1 MCPGGAERARAFL
14 LIATLLPCCTSAAQ
28 VEEEEQ
34 RACTVIRFQWGHRR
48 IRQERHYGEKERGV
62 TWQHEPTVVRAP
74 PANCHFVSSCHISRK
89 LQHLVSSAT
98 ERWWCSNA
106 EVDSEGG
113 EVLGT
118 GAGEEMRGS
127 LGCHLARSV
136 TMSCHPMMHLLT
148 HTLPN
153 PALLHFTLELQPMH
167 HSVTR
172 FHKYLHG
179 GRFPDIRIP
188 ATRGGGSERRREMHG
203 DKSDDPWPVVISDPT
218 QPPKKIPENQQS
230 S

>member
-1 MCPGGAERARAFL
+1 M
-14 LIATLLPCCTSAAQ
+14 
-28 VEEEEQ
+28 
-34 RACTVIRFQWGHRR
+34 
-48 IRQERHYGEKERGV
+48 
-62 TWQHEPTVVRAP
+62 
-74 PANCHFVSSCHISRK
+74 
-89 LQHLVSSAT
+89 
-98 ERWWCSNA
+98 
-106 EVDSEGG
+106 
-113 EVLGT
+113 LGT

-203 DKSDDPWPVVISDPT
+203 DKSDDPWPVVISDTT
-218 QPPKKIPENQQS
+218 QPPKKINQQS
-230 S
+230 IYFPTIAMQGINQCNQMIESSRTMFFSFQF

>member
-1 MCPGGAERARAFL
+1 M
-14 LIATLLPCCTSAAQ
+14 
-28 VEEEEQ
+28 
-34 RACTVIRFQWGHRR
+34 
-48 IRQERHYGEKERGV
+48 
-62 TWQHEPTVVRAP
+62 
-74 PANCHFVSSCHISRK
+74 SSCHISRM

-98 ERWWCSNA
+98 ERRGWWCSNA

-127 LGCHLARSV
+127 LGCHLDHLARSV

-148 HTLPN
+148 CTLPN
-153 PALLHFTLELQPMH
+153 PALLHFTLELEPMH

-188 ATRGGGSERRREMHG
+188 ATHGGGYERSREMHCKTMVNQRIHG
-203 DKSDDPWPVVISDPT
+203 LFPNPT
-218 QPPKKIPENQQS
+218 LPRMERIILT
-230 S
+230 

>member
-1 MCPGGAERARAFL
+1 M
-14 LIATLLPCCTSAAQ
+14 
-28 VEEEEQ
+28 
-34 RACTVIRFQWGHRR
+34 
-48 IRQERHYGEKERGV
+48 
-62 TWQHEPTVVRAP
+62 
-74 PANCHFVSSCHISRK
+74 
-89 LQHLVSSAT
+89 VSSAI
-98 ERWWCSNA
+98 ERRGWWCSNA

-148 HTLPN
+148 CTLPN
-153 PALLHFTLELQPMH
+153 PALLQFTLELQPMH

-188 ATRGGGSERRREMHG
+188 ATRGGGSERRSEMHG

-218 QPPKKIPENQQS
+218 QPPKKRKQPYHVFLIPVKQLLKRVTSYIQYLPNMGFVWALFECKVCVGRS
-230 S
+230 